1 MADGRCW
8 FALRE
13 KYCWLAAGGWFVVRE
28 KYCWLV
34 ADKPSEQAVDAQ
46 YGLHKLVLGKTF
58 DDHYLTVAKKK
69 QNKMEF
75 SHLYHK

>member
-1 MADGRCW
+1 MSAIQPRAHYITD
-8 FALRE
+8 L
-13 KYCWLAAGGWFVVRE
+13 
-28 KYCWLV
+28 
-34 ADKPSEQAVDAQ
+34 DAQ